1 MRYGVLLLTV
11 IVLLGTPLVLGEEA
25 KETGILMDRACGQ
38 GMAANAEKV
47 KKHGPIC
54 ALMESCK
61 QSGFGLILDGRFLS
75 FDETGNKMALVIFQN
90 TESQNNIQVE
100 VTGDFSG
107 DQVKVKRIIE
117 STQ

>member
-1 MRYGVLLLTV
+1 MRYWALLLTFV
-11 IVLLGTPLVLGEEA
+11 VLLGAPLALGEET

-47 KKHGPIC
+47 RKHGPVC

-75 FDETGNKMALVIFQN
+75 FDKAGNKMALAIFQN
-90 TESQNNIQVE
+90 TESQNNIQVQ

-107 DQVKVKRIIE
+107 DKVRVKSIVE